1 MKSFLKSLF
10 LATVF
15 CTSISVY
22 AIADI
27 AVTFD
32 EGAPK
37 DRFTF
42 TNTGACNILNAKV
55 TLDLSSSKSGLIFD
69 VTGSGAGVNVF
80 QPLEIVSGADALY
93 RIPETKDGDNQIVF
107 DIRELKAGQNFA
119 FTIDVDDTMGGSETI
134 VVNTEIEG
142 AKVDFLQNNTSV
154 SGFFDSNAETTLSL
168 SPCKIPNQK

>member
-1 MKSFLKSLF
+1 MKSLLKALF
-10 LATVF
+10 LATIF

-22 AIADI
+22 AIADMI
-27 AVTFD
+27 VTFD

-42 TNTGACNILNAKV
+42 TNTGDCNIQNAKI

-80 QPLEIVSGADALY
+80 QPLEIVSGADALL
-93 RIPETKDGDNQIVF
+93 RIPKTKDGDNQIVF
-107 DIRELKAGQNFA
+107 DIRMLKAGQNFA

-134 VVNTEIEG
+134 VVNAEIEG
-142 AKVDFLQNNTSV
+142 AKVNFLQNNSSV
-154 SGFFDSNAETTLSL
+154 SGFFDSNAGTTLPL
-168 SPCKIPNQK
+168 PTCKTS

>member
-1 MKSFLKSLF
+1 MKSFFKSLF

-22 AIADI
+22 AIADM
-27 AVTFD
+27 VVSFD

-42 TNTGACNILNAKV
+42 TNTGACAIQNAMI

-80 QPLEIVSGADALY
+80 QPLEIVSGADALQ
-93 RIPETKDGDNQIVF
+93 RIPEIKDGDNQIVF
-107 DIRELKAGQNFA
+107 DIRMLRAGQNIS

-134 VVNTEIEG
+134 VVNAEIEG
-142 AKVDFLQNNTSV
+142 AKVVFSQNNASV
-154 SGFFDSNAETTLSL
+154 SGFFDSNAGMTLPL
-168 SPCKIPNQK
+168 PVCKTPK